1 MVRREGLVP
10 ARNAGMSVGD
20 EYRDRQLDLTATNL
34 AIVEDRVHDLLPNS
48 IECGLLIFGVLG
60 IQHGECPR
68 RGRERRRGSEDAVD
82 A

>member
-34 AIVEDRVHDLLPNS
+34 AIVEDRVHDLLPNRV
-48 IECGLLIFGVLG
+48 ECNLLFLRVLRDAIKVCQG
-60 IQHGECPR
+60 HNASDT
-68 RGRERRRGSEDAVD
+68 GSLS
-82 A
+82 